1 METGTSYLVD
11 TNIWLERLLEQEKS
25 EIAARFLDLTP
36 PKNLFISDF
45 SLHSIGLILTKLGRS
60 EILEQFIEDL
70 FIHAQIE
77 LLTTDPLDL
86 LDVSANIKTFK
97 LDFDDA
103 YQLTVAQ
110 KYELT
115 IVTFDKDFNAHG
127 IQKQSPEE
135 ALAGK

>member
-25 EIAARFLDLTP
+25 EIAARFLNLTP
-36 PKNLFISDF
+36 PQNLFISDF
-45 SLHSIGLILTKLGRS
+45 SLHSIGLILSKLGRS
-60 EILEQFIEDL
+60 EILEQFIKDL
-70 FIHAQIE
+70 FIDAQIE
-77 LLTTDPLDL
+77 LLTTEPLDL
-86 LDVSANIKTFK
+86 LDVSSNIRTYE

-103 YQLTVAQ
+103 YQLTVAH

-115 IVTFDKDFNAHG
+115 IVTFDKDFNVPG
-127 IQKQSPEE
+127 IRKKSPEE